1 MSDPAGKPANGKP
14 AELFPDHP
22 ARPARILVT
31 GTRLWTDSTAIWR
44 ALSYVCVKL
53 GQRPVV
59 LVHGAAW
66 GADTIA
72 DSIWHGWHL
81 AWPEWFLPPERHPA
95 DWDAH
100 GKAAGFIRNQK
111 MVSLGADFCAVFA
124 LAYESG
130 TGHCARAARKAGI
143 PTQDFG
149 VNTETRTA

>member
-22 ARPARILVT
+22 ARILLT
-31 GTRLWTDSTAIWR
+31 GSRHWADHAAILR
-44 ALSYVCVKL
+44 VLSDVCAKL

-59 LVHGAAW
+59 LVHGAAR

-72 DSIWHGWHL
+72 DSIWHDWRL
-81 AWPEWFLPPERHPA
+81 IWPEWFLHPERHPA

-100 GKAAGFIRNQK
+100 GKTAGFVRNQK

-149 VNTETRTA
+149 VNTEKRTA